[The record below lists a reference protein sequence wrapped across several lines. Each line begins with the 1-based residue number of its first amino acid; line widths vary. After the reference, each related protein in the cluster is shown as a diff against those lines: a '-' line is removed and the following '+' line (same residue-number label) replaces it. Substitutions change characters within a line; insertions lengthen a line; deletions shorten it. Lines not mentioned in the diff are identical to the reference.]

1 MHNENEIAEQ
11 LEAVVEEIVP
21 VKEVIED
28 DVLVEDRP
36 PVEVPVFKVGDAV
49 KVRPGATYTTG
60 GAIPANIV
68 NSKLYVR
75 QVQKNGNYG
84 VGVQMVGRISGSV
97 KPEDLV
103 AYTTDVVVEKDF
115 NPYLILINVDE
126 VNIKSRPDETSKT
139 LKTIHRNGLFT
150 VVGENEGWGHL
161 KIGGWIPLDSVIQ
174 LGKQ

>member
-1 MHNENEIAEQ
+1 MHNENEIAE
-11 LEAVVEEIVP
+11 LEAVVEEIMP
-21 VKEVIED
+21 MEEVIED

-60 GAIPANIV
+60 GAIPANIL

-84 VGVQMVGRISGSV
+84 IGVQMTGRIAGSV

-103 AYTTDVVVEKDF
+103 VYTTDAITAADF
-115 NPYLILINVDE
+115 KPYLVIVKEDGLE
-126 VNIKSRPDETSKT
+126 VKSRPEVGGKT
-139 LKTIHRNGLFT
+139 LTTLHKDCLFT
-150 VVGENEGWGHL
+150 IIGEKNDWGHL
-161 KIGGWIPLDSVIQ
+161 KIGGWIPLDSTVT
-174 LGKQ
+174 LNKQ

>member
-11 LEAVVEEIVP
+11 IEAVVEEFVP
-21 VKEVIED
+21 VEEVIED

-60 GAIPANIV
+60 GAIPANIL

-84 VGVQMVGRISGSV
+84 IGVQR
-97 KPEDLV
+97 
-103 AYTTDVVVEKDF
+103 
-115 NPYLILINVDE
+115 
-126 VNIKSRPDETSKT
+126 
-139 LKTIHRNGLFT
+139 RN
-150 VVGENEGWGHL
+150 EH
-161 KIGGWIPLDSVIQ
+161 
-174 LGKQ
+174 